1 MRTIYLFPVVAIGAG
16 LGLACT
22 GVGPLGTNGIEL
34 TLTADDSV
42 LTAIGAQTQVDL
54 ELPDGMTTTDLEA
67 VWSSNAPGI
76 ASVDE
81 NGLVT
86 AVGQGAATISARVG
100 TMSATTTITVDA
112 NIVGVAHVTSGQT
125 DPNAG
130 NDSAT
135 VTITV
140 HAN

>member
-1 MRTIYLFPVVAIGAG
+1 MRRIVHTQLLAIGAV

-22 GVGPLGTNGIEL
+22 GVGPLGTNGVEL

-100 TMSATTTITVDA
+100 TLSATTTITVDA
-112 NIVGVAHVTSGQT
+112 NILGVAHVISGQT
-125 DPNAG
+125 DPNAS

>member
-1 MRTIYLFPVVAIGAG
+1 MRTNYLIPVVAIGAA

-22 GVGPLGTNGIEL
+22 GVGPLGTNGVEL

-42 LTAIGAQTQVDL
+42 LTAIGEQTQIDL

-76 ASVDE
+76 ASVDA

-86 AVGQGAATISARVG
+86 AVSHGAATISARVG
-100 TMSATTTITVDA
+100 TLSATTTITVDA
-112 NIVGVAHVTSGQT
+112 TIVGVAHVISAQT